1 MNELDE
7 ITVKSAAKGDKKSFK
22 KVYDHYSS
30 FVWKVIFRTVNGDR
44 EAAEKILQDVFI
56 KVYRK
61 LSSFKFSALFSTWLY
76 RITFN
81 ETLLYLNKK
90 KKQNERVV
98 PFNDSIG
105 KEEKNEPYENRELV
119 SMILKKLTP
128 KERFLLVARE
138 INDIPFEDLAEITG
152 QKAGALR
159 TQLHRIKE
167 NIKKHYTSV
176 EILSGEY

>member
-1 MNELDE
+1 MKELDE
-7 ITVKSAAKGDKKSFK
+7 ITIKSAAKGDKKSFK

-61 LSSFKFSALFSTWLY
+61 LSSFKFSASFSTWLY
-76 RITFN
+76 RTTYN
-81 ETLLYLNKK
+81 ETLQYLNKK
-90 KKQNERVV
+90 KKQKERVV
-98 PFNDSIG
+98 PFNDSHG

-128 KERFLLVARE
+128 NERFLLVARE
-138 INDIPFEDLAEITG
+138 VNDIPFEDLAEITG

-159 TQLHRIKE
+159 TQLHRLKE
-167 NIKKHYTSV
+167 NIKSHYIPV
-176 EILSGEY
+176 EI